1 MADLTEDELRLAAM
15 KADLL
20 LKTRQ
25 ARWET
30 PKAVAMV
37 LLAAAA
43 ISAAGGIANWLWPSR
58 PQSIVVQFQQPLAV
72 KVTP

>member
-1 MADLTEDELRLAAM
+1 MTEDELRLAAM
-15 KADLL
+15 RADLL

-58 PQSIVVQFQQPLAV
+58 PQSIVVQFQQPLRV
-72 KVTP
+72 QVTP

>member
-1 MADLTEDELRLAAM
+1 MAELTEDELRLAAM
-15 KADLL
+15 RADLL

-58 PQSIVVQFQQPLAV
+58 PQSIVVQFQQPLRV
-72 KVTP
+72 QVTP

>member
-1 MADLTEDELRLAAM
+1 MSDLSEDELRLAAM
-15 KADLL
+15 RADLL

-37 LLAAAA
+37 L
-43 ISAAGGIANWLWPSR
+43 
-58 PQSIVVQFQQPLAV
+58 QFQQPLRV
-72 KVTP
+72 QVTP

>member
-1 MADLTEDELRLAAM
+1 MSDLSEDELRLAAM
-15 KADLL
+15 RADLL

-58 PQSIVVQFQQPLAV
+58 PQSIVVQFQQPLRV
-72 KVTP
+72 QVTP

>member
-1 MADLTEDELRLAAM
+1 MSDLTEDELKAALL

-43 ISAAGGIANWLWPSR
+43 ISAAGGLANWLWPSR
-58 PQSIVVQFQQPLAV
+58 PQAIVVQFQQPIGV
-72 KVTP
+72 KLVP

>member
-15 KADLL
+15 RADLL

-58 PQSIVVQFQQPLAV
+58 PQSIVVQFQQPLRV
-72 KVTP
+72 QVTP

>member
-1 MADLTEDELRLAAM
+1 MSDITEDELKMAVM
-15 KADLL
+15 KADLI

-25 ARWET
+25 SRWET

-43 ISAAGGIANWLWPSR
+43 ISAAGGLSTWLWPAK
-58 PQSIVVQFQQPLAV
+58 PQIITVQFQQPLGELL
-72 KVTP
+72 P